1 MSEPRESLFDAR
13 SRRVP
18 SKDVLLTKQ
27 LLAEEPKP
35 KGRCS
40 FCGAPAR
47 GGDVCHAHSDL
58 VKGVRT

>member
-1 MSEPRESLFDAR
+1 MSTT
-13 SRRVP
+13 RRVP

-58 VKGVRT
+58 VKGVST

>member
-1 MSEPRESLFDAR
+1 VKGGQNPKA
-13 SRRVP
+13 
-18 SKDVLLTKQ
+18 LTKA
-27 LLAEEPKP
+27 LLAEREKP
-35 KGRCS
+35 SGVCM

>member
-1 MSEPRESLFDAR
+1 MTD
-13 SRRVP
+13 RRHGTTRRIP

-58 VKGVRT
+58 VKGVKA